1 MNKTLDTMKLYKND
15 DANLSIIKKRKV
27 GIIGYGNQG
36 EAQALNL
43 LDSGINIKVGLREN
57 SKSKSSV
64 HSSGLKTEKI
74 IDLVLW
80 ADVISLLI
88 PDQIMGDLYK
98 KEIHPYLKKEQT
110 LLFSHG
116 YNIHYGLI
124 KPPEFVDIIMVAPS
138 GPGKMVREKYK
149 SGSGIPNL
157 IAIHKDYS
165 GKAFDLALSYSC
177 AIGGT
182 RVGAF
187 KSTFKEETET
197 DLFGEQVIL
206 CGGIPKLMQSAF
218 NTLVEAGYQPIV
230 SWFVCYYEVKMIVDL
245 FHEKGFNFMNSA
257 ISDTAEYGGYSS
269 GEKIFDNNVKEKMKK
284 ILKDIQNGT
293 FDKKWKRDAEDGY
306 KELMK
311 MRNEEKN
318 TLINK
323 TTNLIIK
330 QIVD

>member
-15 DANLSIIKKRKV
+15 DANLSIIKNKKV

-43 LDSGINIKVGLREN
+43 LDSGINIKVGLRKN

-64 HSSGLKTEKI
+64 LSRGLKTEKI
-74 IDLVLW
+74 MDLVLW
-80 ADVISLLI
+80 ADVLSLLV
-88 PDQIMGDLYK
+88 PDQIMGNLYK

-124 KPPEFVDIIMVAPS
+124 KPPEFIDIIMVAPS

-245 FHEKGFNFMNSA
+245 FYEKGFEYMNQA
-257 ISDTAEYGGYSS
+257 ISETAEYGGYKV
-269 GEKIFDNNVKEKMKK
+269 G
-284 ILKDIQNGT
+284 
-293 FDKKWKRDAEDGY
+293 
-306 KELMK
+306 
-311 MRNEEKN
+311 NE
-318 TLINK
+318 LINK
-323 TTNLIIK
+323 RIKKKMMETLKKIKEGEFHREWREETDSGYKKLMEMREQERENLLNKTSQIIFSK
-330 QIVD
+330 LFN